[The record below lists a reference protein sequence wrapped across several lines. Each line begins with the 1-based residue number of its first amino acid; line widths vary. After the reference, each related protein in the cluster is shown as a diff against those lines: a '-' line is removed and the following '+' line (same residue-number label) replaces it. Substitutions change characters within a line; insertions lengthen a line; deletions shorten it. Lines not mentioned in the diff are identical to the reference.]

1 MLKMNQK
8 EPNEN
13 KISTLQS
20 LIDDTRKQNNE
31 LRLENR

>member
-8 EPNEN
+8 ERDED
-13 KISTLQS
+13 KIGALQS
-20 LIDDTRKQNNE
+20 SINDFRKQNNE